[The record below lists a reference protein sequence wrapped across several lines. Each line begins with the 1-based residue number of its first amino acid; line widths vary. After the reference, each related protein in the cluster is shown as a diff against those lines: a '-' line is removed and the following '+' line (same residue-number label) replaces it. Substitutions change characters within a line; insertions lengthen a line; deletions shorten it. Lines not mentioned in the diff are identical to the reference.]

1 MKKYIS
7 VLIISVIFS
16 VMVIYLDYKRYSMV
30 TNEVVANMIENIKNN
45 YPSVK
50 EEELIKIINGESD
63 VKVIKKYGFLES
75 DVNYLKKLNKVL
87 NINIVINIVIVIVI
101 VSLVYLKI
109 IINKKRK
116 IKEIDNITNYL
127 KKINSGVYDLEI
139 IDNKED
145 DLSILKNEI
154 YKTVVSLRTSLE
166 KISSDKIVIK
176 DNLANIAHQ
185 LKTPLTSILLMI
197 DMIIHEDLSKEC
209 QYEFLK
215 DIEREIENINFLII
229 EMLKLSKFDT
239 DVVLFKRDNTSIK
252 DIVDNAIKNVDIL
265 REVKNIN
272 IIENGVDSFLY
283 VDKSWQ
289 VEALT
294 NIVKNAIEHSSD
306 NKSININYFD
316 RGICSVIE
324 VIDEGEGIKPKDL
337 KHIFD
342 RFYKCSE
349 NENNFGI
356 GLSLAKE
363 IIKKDRGII
372 NVSSSKNGTKF
383 VIKYFK

>member
-1 MKKYIS
+1 
-7 VLIISVIFS
+7 
-16 VMVIYLDYKRYSMV
+16 
-30 TNEVVANMIENIKNN
+30 
-45 YPSVK
+45 
-50 EEELIKIINGESD
+50 
-63 VKVIKKYGFLES
+63 
-75 DVNYLKKLNKVL
+75 
-87 NINIVINIVIVIVI
+87 
-101 VSLVYLKI
+101 
-109 IINKKRK
+109 
-116 IKEIDNITNYL
+116 
-127 KKINSGVYDLEI
+127 
-139 IDNKED
+139 
-145 DLSILKNEI
+145 
-154 YKTVVSLRTSLE
+154 
-166 KISSDKIVIK
+166 
-176 DNLANIAHQ
+176 
-185 LKTPLTSILLMI
+185 MI

-229 EMLKLSKFDT
+229 EMLKLSKFDA
-239 DVVLFKRDNTSIK
+239 DVVLFKRDNTSIE

-272 IIENGVDSFLY
+272 IIKNGVDSFLY

-306 NKSININYFD
+306 NKCIKINYFD

-324 VIDEGEGIKPKDL
+324 VIDEGEGIKSKDL

-342 RFYKCSE
+342 RFYKSSE